1 VTDIDDFRLDRIIA
15 HPDVSLPI
23 FENIKSS
30 PRAPQP
36 PMTRQPQEMNLV
48 MKRLQSGDL
57 NCDSQA
63 NNSDDQLLYSVLR
76 IKDEVGRE
84 LSLA

>member
-1 VTDIDDFRLDRIIA
+1 
-15 HPDVSLPI
+15 
-23 FENIKSS
+23 
-30 PRAPQP
+30 
-36 PMTRQPQEMNLV
+36 MTRQPQEMNLV